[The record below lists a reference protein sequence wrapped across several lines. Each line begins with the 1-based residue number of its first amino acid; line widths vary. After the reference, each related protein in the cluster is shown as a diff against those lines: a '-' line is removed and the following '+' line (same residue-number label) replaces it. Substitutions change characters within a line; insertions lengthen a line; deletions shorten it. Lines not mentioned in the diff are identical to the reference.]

1 MFLLIWIG
9 GKELGFDNCKFAV
22 IREVN
27 ARKTA
32 MFYIIALRFAD
43 IITVVFIEPEVL
55 TLTLI

>member
-9 GKELGFDNCKFAV
+9 GKELGFDNCKFAL

-32 MFYIIALRFAD
+32 MFCIIALRFAD
-43 IITVVFIEPEVL
+43 IIIVVFIEPEVL
-55 TLTLI
+55 T